1 MSSAVV
7 VRQLSKRYGSVE
19 AVRGVT
25 FEVAAGAIFGL
36 LGPNGAGKTTTL
48 ECLAAL
54 REPDAGELAVCGV
67 DVRRAPHA
75 AKEKIGVALQ
85 TSALPDKI
93 TPREALRLFGSF
105 YRERVD
111 PGELIE
117 RFALGEKADA
127 PFDTLSGG
135 QRQRL
140 ALALAFVNR
149 PGLVLLDEPTIGLD
163 PQARREL
170 HAEILRMKREG
181 HTVLLSTHNL
191 EEAELLCD
199 RIAILVGGRVVAE
212 GAPQELVARSSARQ
226 TVTLES
232 VPPLE
237 REQLVGL
244 AGVEDLRIEDG
255 RVQFRTAQTAATLAA
270 LAALLERA
278 QSDVIELQ
286 VRKASLEEVFLG
298 LTRNAPERDERKE
311 GAP

>member
-1 MSSAVV
+1 MSPAVV

-25 FEVAAGAIFGL
+25 FEVAAGEIFGL

-48 ECLAAL
+48 ECLCAL
-54 REPDAGELAVCGV
+54 REPDAGELSVCGV

-105 YRERVD
+105 YRERVA
-111 PGELIE
+111 PAELIE

-127 PFDTLSGG
+127 HFDTLSGG

-149 PGLVLLDEPTIGLD
+149 PGLVMLDEPTIGLD

-170 HAEILRMKREG
+170 HAEIRRMKREG

-212 GAPQELVARSSARQ
+212 GAPQELIARSSARQ

-232 VPPLE
+232 APPLD
-237 REQLVGL
+237 REQLGRL
-244 AGVEDLRIEDG
+244 AGVENLRIENG

-270 LAALLERA
+270 LASLLERA
-278 QSDVIELQ
+278 HSDVIELQ
-286 VRKASLEEVFLG
+286 IRKASLEEVFLG
-298 LTRNAPERDERKE
+298 LTRSGAGKDE
-311 GAP
+311 AA